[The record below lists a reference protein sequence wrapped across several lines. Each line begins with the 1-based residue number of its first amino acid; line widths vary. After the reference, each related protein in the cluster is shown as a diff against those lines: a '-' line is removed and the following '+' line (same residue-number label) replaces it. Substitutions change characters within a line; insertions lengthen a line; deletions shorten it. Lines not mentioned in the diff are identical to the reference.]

1 MWQMIVEQKHLFD
14 NDRMVLQRYIGKS
27 PFTYYLGQESPGGAA
42 IYLGYRIVESYMKRY
57 PETTLADLMKINDGS
72 QVLKE
77 ARYNP

>member
-1 MWQMIVEQKHLFD
+1 
-14 NDRMVLQRYIGKS
+14 
-27 PFTYYLGQESPGGAA
+27 
-42 IYLGYRIVESYMKRY
+42 MKRY